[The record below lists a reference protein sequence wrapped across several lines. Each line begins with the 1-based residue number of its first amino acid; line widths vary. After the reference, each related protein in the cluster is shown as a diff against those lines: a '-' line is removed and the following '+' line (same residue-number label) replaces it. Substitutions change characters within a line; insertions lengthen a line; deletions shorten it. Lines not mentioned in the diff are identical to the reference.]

1 MLILSRM
8 RDKIKLEY
16 YPLEEIFMD
25 SLRLNPV
32 IRSVSLYEKIGRT
45 DECIGYDCRVI
56 YIISGDLTAVVG
68 GEKMGHLSPG
78 NLLYIPA
85 GVPYKLKS
93 KYLRAV
99 VVTFDPFDTNP
110 EPTDR
115 LSPVLTSEY
124 KEELCHKDG
133 VEGALAGHILLPDM
147 ESERDIFIRMA
158 NIFTSAEGHYRAQ
171 ISAMFKLVLLKIIET
186 ADENALPARM
196 VEELDNYIRE
206 NVADEISNTEIGAIF
221 GYHPFYVSRMLKERK
236 GMTLRQYIIAYRLKQ
251 AKRLLEL
258 TDRSAAEIAEECGFT
273 DASYF
278 AKTFKAAFG
287 MTPKEY
293 RNSFKDEFI

>member
-1 MLILSRM
+1 
-8 RDKIKLEY
+8 
-16 YPLEEIFMD
+16 MD
-25 SLRLNPV
+25 LTRLNPV
-32 IRSVSLYEKIGRT
+32 IRSVSLYEKVGRT
-45 DECIGYDCRVI
+45 EERVGYDCRLI
-56 YIISGDLTAVVG
+56 YIISGELTASVG
-68 GEKMGHLSPG
+68 GEKLGHLSPG

-99 VVTFDPFDTNP
+99 VVTFDPTDANP
-110 EPTDR
+110 EPMER
-115 LSPVLTSEY
+115 LSPVLTADF
-124 KEELCHKDG
+124 KEELCHSDG
-133 VEGALAGHILLPDM
+133 VDGLLGGHILLTDM
-147 ESERDIFIRMA
+147 ESERESFIRMA
-158 NIFTSAEGHYRAQ
+158 NIFTSAEGSYRAQ
-171 ISAMFKLVLLKIIET
+171 VSAMLKLILLRLMET

-221 GYHPFYVSRMLKERK
+221 GYHPFYVSRVLKERK

-278 AKTFKAAFG
+278 AKTFKSTFG